1 MMVCCPQAWRSQTSW
16 TWSLMMLTPTNLTT
30 NPSECPW
37 TDNALFE
44 QLLQN
49 FSLSQEATRGFVGMR
64 PVTSFAGKAIKQFF
78 STSPKTLTFD
88 LAPLYREAK
97 LSASEIKEVWKQ
109 CHHPLPVRKTTQWF
123 PDFSKICLFFRYSI
137 LYCLC
142 LHLLKAIV
150 FPVLLYGC
158 ESWTV
163 KKAERRRIDAF
174 ELWC

>member
-123 PDFSKICLFFRYSI
+123 PDFSKICLFFRYKMTVNS
-137 LYCLC
+137 
-142 LHLLKAIV
+142 
-150 FPVLLYGC
+150 LLYVSPSHLNWNLCSACIFKQLLFKLKG
-158 ESWTV
+158 V
-163 KKAERRRIDAF
+163 AG
-174 ELWC
+174 